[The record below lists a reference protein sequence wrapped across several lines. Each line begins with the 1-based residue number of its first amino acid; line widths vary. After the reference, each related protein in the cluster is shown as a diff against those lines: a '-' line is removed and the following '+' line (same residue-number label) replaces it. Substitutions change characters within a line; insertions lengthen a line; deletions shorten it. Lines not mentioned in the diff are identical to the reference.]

1 MVCQVGG
8 LPYMAI
14 IILSRLASWLLLHS
28 SMHPSRTNVDWC
40 LLLIVFSSPPTISVN
55 GHDPYPSCPTGQRL
69 MTTIYNM
76 TKTTTTTT
84 TTTKKKK
91 MSDVDCFAS
100 LRLLWMA
107 RPSIVEWGVGS
118 TYDIRYP
125 LIFAVGGE
133 WRSSAKGWRVSTPL
147 WYVGTLLYCERWFV
161 PLFSRNNTYSLSRS
175 LCTINQTKRK
185 KIENLAES
193 RKWLDLGN
201 IDPTTNQTKPKI
213 LKKYKCGKE
222 FYYKYVVLSYGFHY

>member
-118 TYDIRYP
+118 TTTYNIPWFLRLGESGDRRRR
-125 LIFAVGGE
+125 VGE
-133 WRSSAKGWRVSTPL
+133 F
-147 WYVGTLLYCERWFV
+147 LLHSDTWELFYIVRDDLSLY
-161 PLFSRNNTYSLSRS
+161 LFSICPSIYSRGIS
-175 LCTINQTKRK
+175 
-185 KIENLAES
+185 
-193 RKWLDLGN
+193 
-201 IDPTTNQTKPKI
+201 
-213 LKKYKCGKE
+213 
-222 FYYKYVVLSYGFHY
+222 

>member
-1 MVCQVGG
+1 MTTKFFILLMVCQVGG

-84 TTTKKKK
+84 TTKKKK

-107 RPSIVEWGVGS
+107 RSSIVEWGVGS
-118 TYDIRYP
+118 TYDISLDFCGWGRVAIVGEGLASFYST
-125 LIFAVGGE
+125 LIRGNSFI
-133 WRSSAKGWRVSTPL
+133 L
-147 WYVGTLLYCERWFV
+147 WEMIC
-161 PLFSRNNTYSLSRS
+161 PS
-175 LCTINQTKRK
+175 
-185 KIENLAES
+185 
-193 RKWLDLGN
+193 
-201 IDPTTNQTKPKI
+201 I
-213 LKKYKCGKE
+213 LE
-222 FYYKYVVLSYGFHY
+222 E